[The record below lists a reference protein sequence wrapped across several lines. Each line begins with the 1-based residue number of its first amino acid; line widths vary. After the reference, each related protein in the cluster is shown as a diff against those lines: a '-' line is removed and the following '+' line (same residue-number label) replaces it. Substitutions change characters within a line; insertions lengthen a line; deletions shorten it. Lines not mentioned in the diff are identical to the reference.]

1 MPEFDSTRDLIVRG
15 MAAIKDKQFDL
26 GRRYLER
33 ALRLDPPVEQRVD
46 ALVHLAEIA
55 PNPGEK
61 RKLIALVLAIDP
73 SEPRIRRQLAI
84 LDGKLDPAQI
94 VDPDRLAARPAPTGA
109 LAADAKR
116 FTCPNCGGRMVFTPD
131 GAGLVCEYCASR
143 SRGEKDRPATGP
155 ATPAG
160 GMAEEDFTVAMATAR
175 GHSKPVQQQVFAC
188 QGCGATFIL
197 PPQQLTLTC
206 PYCESAYVVKE
217 SQARELVAPEG
228 VIPFAVGEKEAQQAL
243 RDWLGG
249 LRLEAPVKVANG
261 SGLYLPAWT
270 FDLGGQIDWRC
281 WVNLG
286 SDRWTGKE
294 RWEQRVDL
302 ELVYYNDLLIPASQR
317 LPEACRA
324 ELSGYNLG
332 GLVAY
337 DESYLA
343 DWPAE
348 TYQETVG
355 DASLEAR
362 QYAFQKEQDKVK
374 NKLLGQQV
382 RDLSLSSL
390 GIIVES
396 FKLVLL
402 PAWLTHYTVEEKR
415 YDLIV
420 NGQTGHVSG
429 SRPTGRLQSL
439 FEKILK

>member
-15 MAAIKDKQFDL
+15 MAAIKNKQFDL

-46 ALVHLAEIA
+46 ALVYLVEIA
-55 PNPGEK
+55 PSSEVK
-61 RKLIALVLAIDP
+61 RKLIAQVLAIDP

-94 VDPDRLAARPAPTGA
+94 VDPDRLAAQPVPTGA

-116 FTCPNCGGRMVFTPD
+116 FICPNCGGRMVFTPD
-131 GAGLVCEYCASR
+131 GTGLVCEYCAAR
-143 SRGEKDRPATGP
+143 NR
-155 ATPAG
+155 AG
-160 GMAEEDFTVAMATAR
+160 KADTAAPVGVAEEDFTVAMATAR
-175 GHSKPVQQQVFAC
+175 GHSKPVQRQVFAC

-228 VIPFAVGEKEAQQAL
+228 VIPFAIGEKEAQQAL

-270 FDLGGQIDWRC
+270 FDLGGQIDWRG

-286 SDRWTGKE
+286 RDRWTGKE
-294 RWEQRVDL
+294 RWEERVDL
-302 ELVYYNDLLIPASQR
+302 ELVYCNDLLIPASQR

-362 QYAFQKEQDKVK
+362 QYTFQKAQDKVK

-382 RDLSLSSL
+382 RDLSFSSL